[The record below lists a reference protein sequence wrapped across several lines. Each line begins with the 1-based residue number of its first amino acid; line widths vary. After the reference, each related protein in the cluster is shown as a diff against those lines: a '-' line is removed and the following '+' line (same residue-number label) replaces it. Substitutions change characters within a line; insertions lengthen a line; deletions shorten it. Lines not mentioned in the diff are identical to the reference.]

1 MTRDT
6 KPNEP
11 LDAAQPGSLPT
22 AGALPS
28 PLRRRL
34 WQWPLAAWVGAG
46 VPAAWAQYGG
56 GYGAPAPAPG
66 PASAPAGNS
75 PAAPAASPAEA
86 PEVPAAVVLG
96 ERLALVLG
104 NRAYPEPFDLPSIHK
119 NVHDMEA
126 ALAKRGFKVTAA
138 VDLDPAAARSTVEG
152 FLRQVAAAP
161 PDTIVF
167 FYFSGHGVQMNA
179 ENLLLGAGVNPS
191 AAPETLLKGS
201 MVLQPDVVLKLP
213 RRERGLTIAVIDAC
227 RTDLRAALKPGEG
240 LNQVEAPPG
249 CLIAFSTG
257 AGKPALAPS
266 NPSQNTFY
274 TGALVHQLSTAS
286 DELSFSDLFRLA
298 KLETQRTMLNHPV
311 GLIRQFAQ
319 FPFIAENTR
328 QPVLL
333 AQRPAP
339 AAAGRFGTED
349 EAGGWATLQATVWPP
364 DVVKLADRYLQ
375 RWPDSKLAGGAEVMR
390 EGAKDAAAI
399 LRRNDI
405 RLFRRSFEPHAGADK
420 DYQADLLKAARGDKD
435 AAARV
440 GRAWRTDVQSGA
452 ELSRY
457 EGWMQY
463 AAELGNGIASYELA
477 LHYRRL
483 DQPQPAA
490 RWEARARELGYTPP
504 PSLDNQRK

>member
-1 MTRDT
+1 MGKDDRV
-6 KPNEP
+6 
-11 LDAAQPGSLPT
+11 ASQG
-22 AGALPS
+22 
-28 PLRRRL
+28 RRRL
-34 WQWPLAAWVGAG
+34 CAGAAAAWVAVQGGRAAAQATYGTAPAGSGAASAT
-46 VPAAWAQYGG
+46 PAE
-56 GYGAPAPAPG
+56 APAPA
-66 PASAPAGNS
+66 
-75 PAAPAASPAEA
+75 EA
-86 PEVPAAVVLG
+86 ITSSD
-96 ERLALVLG
+96 RFALVIG

-119 NVHDMEA
+119 NVRDMA
-126 ALAKRGFKVTAA
+126 QALERRGFRVTSG
-138 VDLDPAAARSTVEG
+138 VDLEPAAARQTIEA
-152 FLRQVAAAP
+152 FTRQVAAAP
-161 PDTIVF
+161 QDAIVL
-167 FYFSGHGVQMNA
+167 FYFSGHGVQVDA
-179 ENLLLGAGVNPS
+179 ENLLVAAGVNPS
-191 AAPETLLKGS
+191 DRPEALVKGS
-201 MVLQPDVVLKLP
+201 VVLQPDVVLRLP
-213 RRERGLTIAVIDAC
+213 PRPRGLTIAVVDAC

-257 AGKPALAPS
+257 AGRPALAP
-266 NPSQNTFY
+266 NNETQNTFY
-274 TGALVHQLSTAS
+274 TAALVHQLATAS

-311 GLIRQFAQ
+311 SLIRQFAQ

-333 AQRPAP
+333 ASRP
-339 AAAGRFGTED
+339 AAAAEGGRFSTDD
-349 EAGGWATLQATVWPP
+349 EARDWAALQGAVWPP
-364 DVVKLADRYLQ
+364 DVLRLSEQYLQ
-375 RWPDSKLAGGAEVMR
+375 RYPGSKLAGGAEVMR
-390 EGAKDAAAI
+390 AGATDAAAI

-405 RLFRRSFEPHAGADK
+405 RLFRRSFEAPGGVGAD
-420 DYQADLLKAARGDKD
+420 YAADLLKAARGDKD

-440 GRAWRTDVQSGA
+440 GRYWRTDARSGA

-477 LHYRRL
+477 LHFRRT

>member
-1 MTRDT
+1 MTRPD
-6 KPNEP
+6 PEAP
-11 LDAAQPGSLPT
+11 S
-22 AGALPS
+22 ALRRRLAS
-28 PLRRRL
+28 RLRRRL
-34 WQWPLAAWVGAG
+34 WQWPLAAWLGGAAG
-46 VPAAWAQYGG
+46 RVAAQYGA
-56 GYGAPAPAPG
+56 APV
-66 PASAPAGNS
+66 APAGNPS
-75 PAAPAASPAEA
+75 PAATAPVPTVA

-119 NVHDMEA
+119 NVRDMEA
-126 ALAKRGFKVTAA
+126 ALARRGFQVTAGI
-138 VDLDPAAARSTVEG
+138 DLDPAAARATVEA
-152 FLRQVAAAP
+152 FLRRVAAAP
-161 PDTIVF
+161 PDAIVL
-167 FYFSGHGVQMNA
+167 FYFSGHGVQLNA

-191 AAPETLLKGS
+191 GTPETLLKGS

-213 RRERGLTIAVIDAC
+213 RREQGLTIAVIDAC

-257 AGKPALAPS
+257 AGKPALAP
-266 NPSQNTFY
+266 NNETQNTFY
-274 TGALVHQLSTAS
+274 TGALVHQLGTAS
-286 DELSFSDLFRLA
+286 DELSFSDLFRLV

-311 GLIRQFAQ
+311 SLIRQFAQ

-333 AQRPAP
+333 AARPAST
-339 AAAGRFGTED
+339 AAAGGSRFRTED
-349 EAGGWATLQATVWPP
+349 EAGDWATLQATVWPP
-364 DVVKLADRYLQ
+364 DVVRLADRYLQ

-390 EGAKDAAAI
+390 EGAKEAAAI

-405 RLFRRSFEPHAGADK
+405 RLFRRSFEPHPGADK

-440 GRAWRTDVQSGA
+440 GRAWRTGAQSGA

-477 LHYRRL
+477 LHYRRQ

>member
-1 MTRDT
+1 MSRR
-6 KPNEP
+6 EP
-11 LDAAQPGSLPT
+11 EA
-22 AGALPS
+22 PS
-28 PLRRRL
+28 ATPASRLRRRL
-34 WQWPLAAWVGAG
+34 WQWPLAAWLGGAAQR
-46 VPAAWAQYGG
+46 VAAQYGG
-56 GYGAPAPAPG
+56 GYGAPPAPQSLAPA
-66 PASAPAGNS
+66 
-75 PAAPAASPAEA
+75 AAPATAPA
-86 PEVPAAVVLG
+86 PEVPSAVVLG

-119 NVHDMEA
+119 NVRDMEA
-126 ALAKRGFKVTAA
+126 ALAKRGFHVTAGM
-138 VDLDPAAARSTVEG
+138 DLDPAAARATVEA
-152 FLRQVAAAP
+152 FLRRVAAAP
-161 PDTIVF
+161 PDAVVL
-167 FYFSGHGVQMNA
+167 FYFSGHGVQLNA
-179 ENLLLGAGVNPS
+179 ENLLLAAGVNPS
-191 AAPETLLKGS
+191 GAPETLLKGS

-213 RRERGLTIAVIDAC
+213 RREQGLTIAVIDAC

-257 AGKPALAPS
+257 AGKPALAP
-266 NPSQNTFY
+266 NTETQNTFY
-274 TGALVHQLSTAS
+274 TGALVNQLASAS
-286 DELSFSDLFRLA
+286 DELSFSDLFRLV
-298 KLETQRTMLNHPV
+298 KLETQRTMLSHPV
-311 GLIRQFAQ
+311 SLIRQFAQ

-333 AQRPAP
+333 ATRAAP
-339 AAAGRFGTED
+339 AAATAGAGRFGTED
-349 EAGGWATLQATVWPP
+349 EAGDWAALQSTVWPP
-364 DVVKLADRYLQ
+364 DVVRLADRYLQ
-375 RWPDSKLAGGAEVMR
+375 RWPQSKLAGGAEVMR
-390 EGAKDAAAI
+390 EGAKEAATI

-435 AAARV
+435 AAARI
-440 GRAWRTDVQSGA
+440 GRAWRTDAQSGA

-477 LHYRRL
+477 LHYRRQ